1 MERLRMKYDGLRYD
15 GGIWEELRAKINATT
30 ERQKEALRDS
40 LRESANELLF
50 YSQLEVPEDTGYLQM
65 TAYVDDLGDS
75 FNVVYSAKAGD
86 RASYAEDDDFSGDP
100 DYNYAW
106 IQHEATWFKHKK
118 GKAKY
123 LTDPYNAH
131 KDEWIRNAANAVRN
145 ASSSTRGRAKA
156 KASKVRRKGKR

>member
-1 MERLRMKYDGLRYD
+1 MLNSIVNDLKDAYNQLIFESNSDSD
-15 GGIWEELRAKINATT
+15 EIIDIVAEEET
-30 ERQKEALRDS
+30 EAEVV
-40 LRESANELLF
+40 
-50 YSQLEVPEDTGYLQM
+50 EVPEDTGYLQM

-106 IQHEATWFKHKK
+106 IQHEKTWFKHKK

-123 LTDPYNAH
+123 LSDPYNAH